1 MSFPQ
6 QSRSDMAALEADQ
19 RRRDLD
25 AHAQTHPNEASLDRS
40 PQTPGLG
47 AKLRAWIHAL
57 FRR

>member
-25 AHAQTHPNEASLDRS
+25 AHAQKQPNEASLERS
-40 PQTPGLG
+40 RRTSGLR
-47 AKLRAWIHAL
+47 AKLRDRIRAL
-57 FRR
+57 IRR